1 MDPQRSSHD
10 SKSTACE
17 ALLSSCKEL
26 EVLIPKVS
34 STEAIKHANRSLRS
48 VISLLKGTLQ
58 VDSVMPLTPTS
69 SYAASSNHQKQLR
82 FYSTKKKAGK
92 RTNRWSKPTL
102 QEESSIC
109 DKLSS
114 LPVKLCSVCCEEDD
128 GCSEAPCVDWIE
140 CRQCNMWVHLTC
152 SASITAGEPL
162 ASC

>member
-48 VISLLKGTLQ
+48 VISLLK
-58 VDSVMPLTPTS
+58 DSVMPLTPTS

-82 FYSTKKKAGK
+82 FYSTKENVQIGGVNRLFKKSH
-92 RTNRWSKPTL
+92 R
-102 QEESSIC
+102 
-109 DKLSS
+109 
-114 LPVKLCSVCCEEDD
+114 SVINFLLFQLNL
-128 GCSEAPCVDWIE
+128 VVFVLKKMMVVV
-140 CRQCNMWVHLTC
+140 RLHVLT
-152 SASITAGEPL
+152 G
-162 ASC
+162 